1 MRRID
6 LHCYPGTDVWIASQG
21 SYVQALG
28 EYRGKA
34 WVARTEG
41 EVVADV
47 TAAGVEA
54 VLVAF
59 DIESVT
65 GAPPCGNDY
74 VAALRDRHP
83 GTFIQA
89 WGAVDPL
96 KGRAAHR
103 RVVHGGAEEG
113 RGQLP

>member
-21 SYVQALG
+21 PYVQALG
-28 EYRGKA
+28 EYWGKA
-34 WVARTEG
+34 WVAKTESN
-41 EVVADV
+41 VVADV

-74 VAALRDRHP
+74 VRPCATGTRGPSSRP
-83 GTFIQA
+83 GARST
-89 WGAVDPL
+89 
-96 KGRAAHR
+96 R
-103 RVVHGGAEEG
+103 
-113 RGQLP
+113 

>member
-1 MRRID
+1 MRRVD

-21 SYVQALG
+21 PYAEALG
-28 EYRGKA
+28 QYWGKA
-34 WVARTEG
+34 WVGKSED
-41 EVVADV
+41 EVVAEV

-59 DIESVT
+59 DIESLT

-83 GTFIQA
+83 DTFIQA
-89 WGAVDPL
+89 
-96 KGRAAHR
+96 
-103 RVVHGGAEEG
+103 
-113 RGQLP
+113 